1 MNEPQNDIDF
11 ERGVEKRLDKLTK
24 RRHRIRVGITICG
37 FVAALSIMPLGAF
50 VIAKS
55 NEGAAKPAYWCIER
69 LKEKDLFEENG
80 IKQYACT
87 VTEASYH
94 NLDLSFEPESFKDA
108 FFIEIV
114 YDAKFEKW
122 LCFIDYENT
131 VWVYIKKEQVKS
143 VQCYLLERKDI

>member
-1 MNEPQNDIDF
+1 MKNDIDVDLDI
-11 ERGVEKRLDKLTK
+11 GVQKLIK
-24 RRHRIRVGITICG
+24 RRHRIKVGITIGG
-37 FVAALSIMPLGAF
+37 FVVALSIMPLGAF
-50 VIAKS
+50 FITKS

-69 LKEKDLFEENG
+69 IKEKDLFEENG

-87 VTEASYH
+87 VTESSYH

-114 YDAKFEKW
+114 YDTKFEKW

-143 VQCYLLERKDI
+143 VECYLLERKDI